1 LVSFVHDLSG
11 YRPANVFVVN
21 AVVGFAFLGTVY
33 LIGVLLGGSGLGL
46 LGVLLAAGLPLVAQ
60 TATGGGLDL
69 LGATL
74 VLAVLAQAIRHLR
87 SPTLE
92 NTELLAAAY
101 VFAAQVRYES
111 VVLGFIVAA
120 VVLLGWWRSRRMEVS
135 WLLALLPALLLTPL
149 LINFVYLATPGFFES
164 HRLGLETFS
173 RAFLGRNFGEN
184 LYFLFNWDGR
194 TVNSPLLSLVG
205 AVSVLLC
212 LVKFARSAPAL
223 IKEGDPLLAV
233 VGLIGFG
240 LGFAVL
246 TLFYFWG
253 AWTDPIA
260 ARLSFPLQLALL
272 VAILY
277 AGTLLLK
284 TRARMRAAQ
293 VVAGVFIV
301 GYMVPANARHQAT
314 RDMTASYAV
323 AWTVDYVLTHCD
335 ETTLTL
341 SASSLPFVC
350 NGRPAAGF
358 GVASRN
364 AALLQLEWPATPY
377 RQILVIEG
385 LARDE
390 RTGKWEVWRGSNL
403 TPTIPGM
410 VLEPVAER
418 AFAGGTL
425 TRISRLVRY
434 EAPASPSATAAPI
447 R

>member
-1 LVSFVHDLSG
+1 
-11 YRPANVFVVN
+11 
-21 AVVGFAFLGTVY
+21 
-33 LIGVLLGGSGLGL
+33 
-46 LGVLLAAGLPLVAQ
+46 
-60 TATGGGLDL
+60 
-69 LGATL
+69 
-74 VLAVLAQAIRHLR
+74 
-87 SPTLE
+87 
-92 NTELLAAAY
+92 
-101 VFAAQVRYES
+101 
-111 VVLGFIVAA
+111 
-120 VVLLGWWRSRRMEVS
+120 M
-135 WLLALLPALLLTPL
+135 
-149 LINFVYLATPGFFES
+149 
-164 HRLGLETFS
+164 
-173 RAFLGRNFGEN
+173 
-184 LYFLFNWDGR
+184 
-194 TVNSPLLSLVG
+194 
-205 AVSVLLC
+205 LLC

-434 EAPASPSATAAPI
+434 EAPASPSPPQLPSGKMASRLARVQKAATSLCPFCGPKPCFARALDRVWVGCEPESRCNFAAQNPSNSLGCYHEYPKPGPDPSFNRCSRLPSGCPPTRTWPVPPRRSRRAERLHPLRGRERGGRAGKRPPLCPRHKRGVLGLVAVRTASRRWSPRTRAPQHEGHQPAEAHGVLGRGDEREGGARAARMRTI
-447 R
+447 PA